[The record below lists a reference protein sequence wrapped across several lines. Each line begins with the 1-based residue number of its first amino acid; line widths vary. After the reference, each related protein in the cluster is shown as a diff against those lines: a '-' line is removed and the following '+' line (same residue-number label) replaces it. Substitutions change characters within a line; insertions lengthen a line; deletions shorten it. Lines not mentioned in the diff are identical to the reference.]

1 MLAAVFRIAD
11 QHVPN
16 IAQILN
22 CRPDED
28 STVFHATPHPGGG
41 KMQADESFHLIDMV
55 STMPHRTIPAV
66 AVLLLAS
73 TALSLVA
80 QDKSVNPGINKSF
93 DNPNV
98 PEFVE
103 RFEKEGRD
111 VFDRRKEVVAALSL
125 KQGMA
130 VADVG
135 AGTGLFTR
143 MFSPLVGDAGKV
155 YAVDI
160 SDEFVAHVEKLA
172 EEQGMKNI
180 AGVVCTAD
188 SVKLPPASVDL
199 VFICDT
205 YHHFE
210 FPDKTMRSIHK
221 ALKPKGQVVLID
233 FHRIQGKS
241 TDWVMNHVRA
251 GQEVFAKEI
260 ADAGFKQVEEKKDLL
275 KESYFLRFEK
285 SED

>member
-1 MLAAVFRIAD
+1 MLRSNTAIV
-11 QHVPN
+11 
-16 IAQILN
+16 L
-22 CRPDED
+22 
-28 STVFHATPHPGGG
+28 TL
-41 KMQADESFHLIDMV
+41 LI
-55 STMPHRTIPAV
+55 SCS
-66 AVLLLAS
+66 LL
-73 TALSLVA
+73 A

-93 DNPNV
+93 DAPNV
-98 PEFVE
+98 LEFIE

-111 VFDRRKEVVAALSL
+111 AFDHRQEIVAALGL
-125 KQGMA
+125 KDGMA

-143 MFSPLVGDAGKV
+143 MFSPLVGAKGKV

-172 EEQGMKNI
+172 QQQKLENVV
-180 AGVVCTAD
+180 GVVCKAD
-188 SVKLPPASVDL
+188 SVELPPNSVDL

-210 FPDKTMRSIHK
+210 FPHKTMRSIHK
-221 ALKPKGQVVLID
+221 ALKPRGQVVLID
-233 FHRIQGKS
+233 FHRIKGVS
-241 TDWVMNHVRA
+241 SEWVMGHVRA

-260 ADAGFKQVEEKKDLL
+260 ADAGFKQIEEKKDLL

-285 SED
+285 VGE